1 MKIQMKIQHALGAAA
16 MTAALAA
23 PPSLVLASGVNA
35 ALAGINTAEAP
46 RVTQAVDNNVV
57 NTLVNTHLT
66 RLGQAKVSGAVDDS
80 MPMPH
85 MQLMLKPSALR
96 SSALQSLISA
106 QHDPTSAGFH
116 QWITPAE
123 FGATFGAGDADIL
136 AVESWLKS
144 QGFTVNS
151 VYPNKMQIDFS
162 GTAGTVRK
170 AFHTRMNRYETGIP
184 NGGAGQSHV
193 ANDRDI
199 SIPAALADVVT
210 GVAGL
215 NDFHPKAL
223 IRTPQ
228 LSQYDRATHL
238 FALPEPAAT
247 DAKAQADATIRQA
260 ITGTNGVR
268 GLVPN
273 DMQTIYNTAPL
284 YASGLT
290 GAGTTIAVVEDLG
303 MDPSDWTN
311 FVGQFGL
318 GSFGGTFTQFEP
330 QPASGPTNCTDPG
343 GESASTESIE
353 TVLDSEYT
361 TAMAPGANIWVA
373 ICSDSATNNFFGGV
387 YLAANNLINNPSAS
401 GRPNIISASY
411 GFGELDVDAASKAA
425 IDTMWAQ
432 ADAEGI
438 SVFVSSGDSGS
449 NPSFNGSII
458 GLGGPAGA
466 SVDANAL
473 ATSPNDTAVGGTD
486 TADVL
491 DGTSSKY
498 FNSTPNALYGTA
510 KSYVPE
516 LTWNESCGN
525 TLAAQKVFKLSV
537 LTVCKDLLLFGV
549 EAGAPLASEAGSGG
563 PSSVVAKPAWQRIV
577 RGAAKDKSRDL
588 PDVSLFAG
596 SFGNSTFV
604 VLCTGSAPCTPGFTS
619 QVVLEGGTSLS
630 APMFAGIQALLDQGL
645 SQAGAFSTN
654 QGNAAPTLY
663 NLAKDEYGGPSGA
676 APASLSNCNSD
687 NGTKGTGN
695 CVFHNITEGGIST
708 NCVQI
713 TAIQGIP
720 FPEPPTP
727 DCYLYGSGT
736 LLGGL
741 AELNIGLTSLST
753 TSYVPAYPAQ
763 AGWSFAN
770 GLGSVNAVN
779 LLKAWEKFDALR

>member
-1 MKIQMKIQHALGAAA
+1 VKRTQMKRTQMKIQQALSGAA

-23 PPSLVLASGVNA
+23 SPSLVLAAGVNA

-57 NTLVNTHLT
+57 NTLVNTHLA
-66 RLGQAKVSGAVDDS
+66 RLAQAKISGAVDDA

-85 MQLMLKPSALR
+85 MQLILKPSAMR

-106 QHDPTSAGFH
+106 QHEPTSTRFH
-116 QWITPAE
+116 QWITPE
-123 FGATFGAGDADIL
+123 QFGGNFGAHDADIH
-136 AVESWLKS
+136 AVESWLTS

-170 AFHTRMNRYETGIP
+170 AFHTQMNRYEIGIP
-184 NGGAGQSHV
+184 NSGTSEIHV
-193 ANDRDI
+193 ANDHDI
-199 SIPAALADVVT
+199 RVPAALAEVVS

-215 NDFHPKAL
+215 NDFHPKPL
-223 IRTPQ
+223 IKTPQ

-238 FALPEPAAT
+238 FTLSQPSAP
-247 DAKAQADATIRQA
+247 DAKAQANAAIRLA
-260 ITGTNGVR
+260 ITNSNGVR

-303 MDPSDWTN
+303 MDPTDWTN

-330 QPASGPTNCTDPG
+330 QPASGPTNCADPG

-353 TVLDSEYT
+353 TVLDAEYT

-373 ICSDSATNNFFGGV
+373 ICSDSGAHNFFGGV
-387 YLAANNLINNPSAS
+387 FIAADNLINNPSAS
-401 GRPNIISASY
+401 GRPNIISASF

-449 NPSFNGSII
+449 NPSFNGGVITR
-458 GLGGPAGA
+458 G
-466 SVDANAL
+466 VDANAF
-473 ATSPNDTAVGGTD
+473 ATSANDTAVGGTD

-491 DGTSSKY
+491 DGTSSKF

-516 LTWNESCGN
+516 LTWNQSCGN
-525 TLAAQKVFKLSV
+525 TVAAQKLFNLSV
-537 LTVCKDLLLFGV
+537 LKVCKDLLLFGT
-549 EAGAPLASEAGSGG
+549 EAGDPLASEAGSGG

-577 RGAAKDKSRDL
+577 RGAAKDQFRDL

-596 SFGNSTFV
+596 SFGNTTFA

-619 QVVLEGGTSLS
+619 QVALVGGTSLS

-645 SQAGAFSTN
+645 SQAGAFSMN

-663 NLAKDEYGGPSGA
+663 NLAKNEYGGPSGA
-676 APASLSNCNSD
+676 APASLSTCNSN
-687 NGTKGTGN
+687 NGTKGTGS
-695 CVFHNITEGGIST
+695 CVFHNVTEGGNST

-713 TAIQGIP
+713 TGIFGTP
-720 FPEPPTP
+720 VTEPPTP
-727 DCYLYGSGT
+727 DCFLYGAGT
-736 LLGGL
+736 VQGIV
-741 AELNIGLTSLST
+741 EVNVGLTSLST
-753 TSYVPAYPAQ
+753 TSYVPAFPAH

>member
-1 MKIQMKIQHALGAAA
+1 MKIHMKIQHALSCAA
-16 MTAALAA
+16 MSAALAA
-23 PPSLVLASGVNA
+23 SPSLVLASGVNV
-35 ALAGINTAEAP
+35 ALAGINTVEAP
-46 RVTQAVDNNVV
+46 RVTQVIDNNVV
-57 NTLVNTHLT
+57 NTLVNTHLA
-66 RLGQAKVSGAVDDS
+66 RLAQAKMNGAVDDA
-80 MPMPH
+80 MRMPH
-85 MQLMLKPSALR
+85 MQLILKPSVMR

-106 QHDPTSAGFH
+106 QHDPTSTRFH
-116 QWITPAE
+116 RWITPEE
-123 FGATFGAGDADIL
+123 FGGTFGAEDADIH
-136 AVESWLKS
+136 AVESWLTS

-162 GTAGTVRK
+162 GTAGTVGR
-170 AFHTRMNRYETGIP
+170 AFHTQMNHYEIGIP
-184 NGGAGQSHV
+184 DGASESHV

-199 SIPAALADVVT
+199 SVPAALAGVVT

-215 NDFHPKAL
+215 NDFHPKPL
-223 IRTPQ
+223 IKTPQ

-238 FALPEPAAT
+238 FALPTPSAT
-247 DAKAQADATIRQA
+247 DAKAQHEAAIRQA
-260 ITGTNGVR
+260 ITGSDGVR

-284 YASGLT
+284 YTSGLT

-318 GSFGGTFTQFEP
+318 GSYGGTFTQFEP

-343 GESASTESIE
+343 GESASAESIE

-361 TAMAPGANIWVA
+361 TAMAPGAHIWVA

-387 YLAANNLINNPSAS
+387 YIAADNLINNPSAS

-411 GFGELDVDAASKAA
+411 GYGEHDVDAASKAA

-449 NPSFNGSII
+449 NPSYNGSII
-458 GLGGPAGA
+458 GLTGPTGAG
-466 SVDANAL
+466 VDANAF
-473 ATSPNDTAVGGTD
+473 ASSPNDTAVGGTD

-516 LTWNESCGN
+516 LTWNNSCGN
-525 TLAAQKVFKLSV
+525 TLAAQKLFNLSV
-537 LTVCKDLLLFGV
+537 LKVCKDVLLYGV
-549 EAGAPLASEAGSGG
+549 EAGSSVAGEAGSGG
-563 PSSVVAKPAWQRIV
+563 PSSVDAKPDWQRIV
-577 RGAAKDKSRDL
+577 RGAARDQSRDL

-596 SFGNSTFV
+596 SFGNYTFV
-604 VLCTGSAPCTPGFTS
+604 VLCTGAEPCTPGFTS
-619 QVVLEGGTSLS
+619 PVVLEGGTSLS

-645 SQAGAFSTN
+645 SQAGALSMN

-663 NLAKDEYGGPSGA
+663 NLAKDEYGGPGGA
-676 APASLSNCNSD
+676 EPASLSTCNSN
-687 NGTKGTGN
+687 NGTKGTGS
-695 CVFHNITEGGIST
+695 CVFHNVTEGGNST
-708 NCVQI
+708 NCVQETGI
-713 TAIQGIP
+713 EGIP
-720 FPEPPTP
+720 VTRPPTP
-727 DCYLYGSGT
+727 DCFLYGSGT
-736 LLGGL
+736 LLGIV
-741 AELNIGLTSLST
+741 EINIGLTSLST

-779 LLKAWEKFDALR
+779 LLKVWEKFDALR